1 MKLTY
6 IALAATL
13 ALAINAGPCK
23 AADVPV
29 ITKAIVIS
37 GPIMDNV
44 TEQLGDALLL
54 SSNGDNPDPIDIV
67 ISSPGGSVE
76 EGFLFIAKMEA
87 AKAKGA
93 IIRCYVPD
101 LAASM
106 AFQIFTHC
114 SERYA
119 LPTAFLLWHHA
130 RTQFGGGFG
139 GGPALTAGQ
148 LLHAGQELADLDKL
162 ILDEV
167 IAAFGSSVSKATIQY
182 HFDTET
188 LHTALQ
194 VRRIAPDFLTVLPSI
209 SGLQEVLYV
218 AKHQKKV
225 APPSPFG
232 RRPGNRPYHII
243 YVAPPG
249 KLPSNVLVPEVSPA
263 GKIPG
268 GVN

>member
-13 ALAINAGPCK
+13 TLALNAGPCR
-23 AADVPV
+23 AEAPV

-44 TEQLGDALLL
+44 TEMLGDALLL
-54 SSNGDNPDPIDIV
+54 SSKDENSDPIDLV
-67 ISSPGGSVE
+67 ISSPGGSIE

-87 AKAKGA
+87 VKAKGV

-106 AFQIFTHC
+106 AFQIFVHC

-139 GGPALTAGQ
+139 GSPAFTAGQ
-148 LLHAGQELADLDKL
+148 LLHAGQELADLDRL

-167 IAAFGSSVSKATIQY
+167 TAAFSSRVSKKDIQY

-188 LHTALQ
+188 LHTAMQLQ
-194 VRRIAPDFLTVLPSI
+194 RFDPDFLTVLPNVE
-209 SGLQEVLYV
+209 GLQEVLYV

-225 APPSPFG
+225 SSPSIFG
-232 RRPGNRPYHII
+232 RRPGNKPYHII
-243 YVAPPG
+243 YQA
-249 KLPSNVLVPEVSPA
+249 PA

-268 GVN
+268 GINE